1 MVFGHSFY
9 IFQTGGYSELETQLI
24 EKNYTG
30 TLAVGVFFFLSGILV
45 TQSYA
50 LNASPARFLLMRAF
64 RI

>member
-1 MVFGHSFY
+1 M
-9 IFQTGGYSELETQLI
+9 I

>member
-9 IFQTGGYSELETQLI
+9 IFQTGGYSEPETQLI

-50 LNASPARFLLMRAF
+50 LNASPAHFLLMRAF